1 MKTSASPFT
10 ALALAEQQLSTLDA
24 ALLRRRLKQTQSPC
38 DVEVSVAGRLL
49 KAFCSNDYLG
59 FANHPQLI
67 AAMAEGAA
75 QYGVGSGASHL
86 ISGHSQAHD
95 LLETELARTQAK
107 HIDDAR
113 ALFFCTGYLANITAV
128 TALAGLGL
136 GLRAANPNAGISIYS
151 AKLNHASLID
161 GVKLAAAQTKAAVH
175 LFDHTNLAHLT
186 EMLQADSAAHKLIV
200 TDGVFSM
207 DGDLAPVTDLLTI
220 AKAHDALLIVD
231 DAHGFGVL
239 GKYGHG
245 ILEHF
250 HIQSDRIVYIGT
262 LGKAAGVS
270 GAFVCAHQT
279 LMECLI
285 QKGRPYI
292 YSTATPPAIA
302 HTVLASLH
310 LIEGEEGQARRTHLN
325 QLIAIWRQEMKLHHW
340 QASSSMTPIQPLVLG
355 SNAAALFASKQL
367 DEAGYWIPAIRPP
380 TVPEGSARLRI
391 TFSANHSTQA
401 VRELISEL
409 QKIEASVHNASE
421 TKTV

>member
-1 MKTSASPFT
+1 MKPSTTPFT
-10 ALALAEQQLSTLDA
+10 ALALAQQQLDTLDA

-38 DVEVSVAGRLL
+38 DVEVTVAGRLL

-59 FANHPQLI
+59 FANHPRLV

-86 ISGHSQAHD
+86 ISGHSVAHD
-95 LLETELARTQAK
+95 LLETELARTQTE
-107 HIDDAR
+107 HIHDAR
-113 ALFFCTGYLANITAV
+113 ALFFCTGYLANITAI

-136 GLRAANPNAGISIYS
+136 QAAKQNASISIYS

-161 GVKLAAAQTKAAVH
+161 GVKLAAAQTKASVH
-175 LFDHTNLAHLT
+175 LFDHTKLADLN
-186 EMLQADSAAHKLIV
+186 EMLQADSSVHKLIV

-207 DGDLAPVTDLLTI
+207 DGDLAPVADLLAI
-220 AKAHDALLIVD
+220 AEAHDALLIVD

-239 GKYGHG
+239 GQYGHG
-245 ILEHF
+245 ILEHCQ
-250 HIQSDRIVYIGT
+250 IQSDRIVYIGT

-270 GAFVCAHQT
+270 GAFVCAHKT

-310 LIEGEEGQARRTHLN
+310 LIEGEEGQARRAHLN
-325 QLIAIWRQEMKLHHW
+325 QLIAIWHHELQLQHW
-340 QASSSMTPIQPLVLG
+340 QISSSMTPIQPLVLG
-355 SNAAALFASKQL
+355 SNAAALSASKQL

-401 VRELISEL
+401 VRELIAEL
-409 QKIEASVHNASE
+409 QKIEALVYTSSE
-421 TKTV
+421 PKAV

>member
-1 MKTSASPFT
+1 MKSSVSPFT
-10 ALALAEQQLSTLDA
+10 ALALAEQQLGTLDA

-38 DVEVSVAGRLL
+38 DVEVKVAGRLL

-59 FANHPQLI
+59 FANHPRLI

-75 QYGVGSGASHL
+75 RYGVGSGASHL
-86 ISGHSQAHD
+86 ISGHSLAHD
-95 LLETELARTQAK
+95 LLETELARTQEK

-113 ALFFCTGYLANITAV
+113 ALFFCTGYLANITAI

-136 GLRAANPNAGISIYS
+136 HAANHNAGISIYS
-151 AKLNHASLID
+151 AQLTASLID

-175 LFDHTNLAHLT
+175 LFDHTNLARLK
-186 EMLQADSAAHKLIV
+186 EMLQADSAPHKLIV

-207 DGDLAPVTDLLTI
+207 DGDLTPVADLLTI
-220 AKAHDALLIVD
+220 AEAQDALLIVD

-250 HIQSDRIVYIGT
+250 QIQSDRIVYIGT

-270 GAFVCAHQT
+270 GAFVCAHKI

-310 LIEGEEGQARRTHLN
+310 LIEGEEGQARRAHLN
-325 QLIAIWRQEMKLHHW
+325 QLIAIWRQEMQLQQW
-340 QASSSMTPIQPLVLG
+340 QMSPSITPIQPLVLG
-355 SNAAALFASKQL
+355 SNAAALLASKRL

-391 TFSANHSTQA
+391 TFSANHSTLA

-409 QKIEASVHNASE
+409 QKIEASVYNASE

>member
-1 MKTSASPFT
+1 MKPSTTPFT
-10 ALALAEQQLSTLDA
+10 ALALAQQQLDTLDA

-38 DVEVSVAGRLL
+38 DVEVTVAGRLL

-59 FANHPQLI
+59 FANHPRLV
-67 AAMAEGAA
+67 AAMAEGAER
-75 QYGVGSGASHL
+75 YGVGSGASHL
-86 ISGHSQAHD
+86 ISGHSLAHD
-95 LLETELARTQAK
+95 LLETELARTQQK

-113 ALFFCTGYLANITAV
+113 ALFFCTGYLANITAI

-136 GLRAANPNAGISIYS
+136 NAVNQNAGISIYS

-161 GVKLAAAQTKAAVH
+161 GVKLAAAQTKASVN
-175 LFDHTNLAHLT
+175 LFDHTKLADLN
-186 EMLQADSAAHKLIV
+186 EMLQADSSVHKLIV

-207 DGDLAPVTDLLTI
+207 DGDLAPVANLLAI
-220 AKAHDALLIVD
+220 AEAHDALLIVD

-245 ILEHF
+245 ILEHCQ
-250 HIQSDRIVYIGT
+250 IQSDRIVYIGT

-270 GAFVCAHQT
+270 GAFVCAHKT

-310 LIEGEEGQARRTHLN
+310 LIEGEEGQARRAHLN
-325 QLIAIWRQEMKLHHW
+325 QLIAIWHHELQLKHW
-340 QASSSMTPIQPLVLG
+340 QMSSSMTPIQPLVLG
-355 SNAAALFASKQL
+355 SNAAALLASQQL

-391 TFSANHSTQA
+391 TFSANHSTRA
-401 VRELISEL
+401 VRELIAEL
-409 QKIEASVHNASE
+409 QKIEALVYTSSE
-421 TKTV
+421 TKAV